1 MKDWKVIYQYAL
13 AAIIV
18 LAFFAVLLVMIF
30 QNISDNPVMNVMVGT
45 LGTITVMVASYFYG
59 SSKGSSDKNEM
70 IKNGK

>member
-13 AAIIV
+13 AALIVIAFFIV
-18 LAFFAVLLVMIF
+18 LMVMIF
-30 QNISDNPVMNVMVGT
+30 QDVSDNPVMNTMVGV

-70 IKNGK
+70 LKK